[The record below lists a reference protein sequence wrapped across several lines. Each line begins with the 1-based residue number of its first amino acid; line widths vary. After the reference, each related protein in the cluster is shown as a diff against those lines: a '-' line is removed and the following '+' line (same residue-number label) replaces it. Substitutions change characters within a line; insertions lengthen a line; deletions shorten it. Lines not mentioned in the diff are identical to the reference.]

1 MKLELT
7 DNQPLADRIRPTT
20 LSQFVGQVHLR
31 ERIEAFER
39 SKRLPSLLLF
49 GPPGCGKSTLA
60 MLLAQSTGRHYM
72 RVSAPEAGIAA
83 LRKKLAGMD
92 ILILDELHR
101 FSKAQQDF
109 FLPILESG
117 EITLL
122 ATTTENPSFSVTKQL
137 LSRLHVLRLR
147 PLTKL
152 DLVNIAKRATDEL
165 GFELRDESLNLISS
179 MSGGDGRTLLNLLE
193 YTSQLP
199 EEKREPEKLRAILPE
214 TIIRG
219 DRDGDSHYEL
229 ASAMIKSI
237 RGSDPDAALYYL
249 GCLLESGE
257 DPKFITR
264 RLIISAGE
272 DVGLADPS
280 ALTLAV
286 SCQQAVEFI
295 GMPEGFIPLSE
306 TVVYL
311 ALAPKSNT
319 TYAAYHTVKQ
329 EIRQNGMLPVPLHLR
344 NATSAIQKEWGY
356 GRNYKYPHSF
366 PKAWVEQSYL
376 PPELSER
383 SFYQSKEQGEEPR
396 LNAWLKGQ
404 KRSAHPRM
412 EPPTNRNSKK

>member
-7 DNQPLADRIRPTT
+7 DNQPLADRIRPTD

-72 RVSAPEAGIAA
+72 RVSAPEAGIAS
-83 LRKKLAGMD
+83 LRKQLAGMD

-122 ATTTENPSFSVTKQL
+122 ATTTENPSFSITKQL

-152 DLVNIAKRATDEL
+152 DLADIAKRATAEL
-165 GFELRDESLNLISS
+165 GFELNEESFNLISS

-199 EEKREPEKLRAILPE
+199 EEKRAPEKLRAILPE

-356 GRNYKYPHSF
+356 GHNYKYPHSF
-366 PKAWVEQSYL
+366 PKSWIDQEYL

-383 SFYQSKEQGEEPR
+383 TFYQPKDQGEEPR
-396 LNAWLKGQ
+396 LNAWVKGHRRSPHAKMPPSNLKF
-404 KRSAHPRM
+404 
-412 EPPTNRNSKK
+412 KK